1 MLEQSKAWPRP
12 CFLLIY
18 GGLVCDYTLNA
29 FEAIKEQVFPDRLR
43 CNPDNLPSSKTSPSA
58 VFITVE

>member
-1 MLEQSKAWPRP
+1 MLEQSKAWPWP

-18 GGLVCDYTLNA
+18 GGLVCDYTMIA
-29 FEAIKEQVFPDRLR
+29 FKAIKEQVFLGRLR
-43 CNPDNLPSSKTSPSA
+43 CNPDNLPSSKSSPSA